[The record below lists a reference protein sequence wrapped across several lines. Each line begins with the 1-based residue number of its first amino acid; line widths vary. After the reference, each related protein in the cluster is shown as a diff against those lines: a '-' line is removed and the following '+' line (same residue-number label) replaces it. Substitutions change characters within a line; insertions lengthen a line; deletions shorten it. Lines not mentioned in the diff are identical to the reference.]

1 MLTRRCRSLAVRLV
15 VFCLAAALFS
25 TVQQASTALLQQI
38 LGSNS
43 NSTDR
48 EPAAEQQQA
57 NKQPAA
63 ESGAKPVKGRS
74 R

>member
-38 LGSNS
+38 LGSHS

-48 EPAAEQQQA
+48 EPAAEQQA